1 LNNKFLIAFDY
12 DGVIVDSLDQN
23 LLVAREACQHLGLK
37 SFPTLDDIEQ
47 LENMS
52 FEDIGRQ
59 IKVPENRLKDFTSFV
74 FRQLARDTNTL
85 FIFEGI
91 SDLLLQLSKQHT
103 LVVVTTNTRK
113 VVVRFLNK
121 YGLEKCFVRI
131 MGDEW
136 QGSKREKIIH
146 VMQQFNY
153 EKHLVYLVGDT
164 ISDIR
169 AARLAGINSIAVT
182 WGYQS
187 RNKLLEKSPNYIAET
202 PKEILDIFEAI
213 SS

>member
-1 LNNKFLIAFDY
+1 MNNKFLIAFDY

-23 LLVAREACQHLGLK
+23 LLVAKQACQHLGLK
-37 SFPTLDDIEQ
+37 SFPTLNDIEQ

-59 IKVPENRLKDFTSFV
+59 IKVPENQIKDFTAFI
-74 FRQLARDTNTL
+74 FDRLAQDTNTL
-85 FIFEGI
+85 SIFVGI
-91 SDLLLQLSKQHT
+91 SDILLQMSKQHT
-103 LVVVTTNTRK
+103 LVVVTTNTQK
-113 VVVRFLNK
+113 VVERFLNK
-121 YGLEKCFVRI
+121 HGLEKCFVRI

-136 QGSKREKIIH
+136 QGSKHEKIIR
-146 VMQQFNY
+146 VAQQLNF

-164 ISDIR
+164 ISDISE
-169 AARLAGINSIAVT
+169 ARLAGINSIAVT

-202 PKEILDIFEAI
+202 PQDILDIFEVI

>member
-1 LNNKFLIAFDY
+1 MNNKFLIAFDY

-23 LLVAREACQHLGLK
+23 LLVAGQACQHLGLK
-37 SFPTLDDIEQ
+37 SFPTLNDIEQ

-59 IKVPENRLKDFTSFV
+59 IRVPENRLKDFTYFV
-74 FRQLARDTNTL
+74 FHRLAQDTNPL
-85 FIFEGI
+85 FIFKGI
-91 SDLLLQLSKQHT
+91 SDLLLQLSKQHN
-103 LVVVTTNTRK
+103 LIVVTTNTQK
-113 VVVRFLNK
+113 VVERFLTK
-121 YGLEKCFVRI
+121 HGLEKCFVRI

-136 QGSKREKIIH
+136 QGSKHEKIIR
-146 VMQQFNY
+146 VAQQFNF
-153 EKHLVYLVGDT
+153 EKPLVYLVGDT

-169 AARLAGINSIAVT
+169 EARLAGINSIAVT

-187 RNKLLEKSPNYIAET
+187 RNKLLEKSPDYIVET
-202 PKEILDIFEAI
+202 PQDILDIFEAI